1 MLALTMGI
9 ASATATPH
17 HRNHLKIT
25 TTAVIDTTQAQGV
38 AAYSDTTAAQAHA
51 SAVSIDADD
60 DDDAD
65 DLSDFNA
72 SILLLVFVVAVLI
85 FLAFPFVVF
94 IVLLRYLFKRSK
106 ARMELAQ
113 KAIETGQPIPENL
126 CGKQAVPAADLWR
139 TGIRNVSIGAGLVLM
154 FAIWGSAFLVGIG
167 ALVLCY
173 GVGQLVIVK
182 TSAPADGS
190 GASTDDGYPRDDH
203 GGPRSDGGDIP
214 ADGDDT
220 PADAGSDTPDKL

>member
-1 MLALTMGI
+1 MLALTMGM
-9 ASATATPH
+9 APATATPH

>member
-65 DLSDFNA
+65 GLSDFNA

-126 CGKQAVPAADLWR
+126 CGKQAAPAADLWR